1 MKKLYIITSFL
12 LVSALAFSQFSEN
25 LIPEPTEISK
35 RTLKSH
41 LNFDPNGTKATPFWS
56 EDFSGGIP
64 ATWTNGSTPTPPVIS
79 APWVYRGPSTT
90 PNISTGSQGAYAGT
104 NGPIQSPTASNGF
117 VIFDSDYYDNGGT
130 AGNFGAGPYPCNDI
144 LGGTPTGHVGTLTT
158 DSIDCSMY
166 SDITMVFNSFYREYT
181 GIAKVAFSIDGGI
194 TFTDTVEVHPDIE
207 VNERTD
213 SDYQVLVRFPQ
224 NIAGNSN
231 VKIQFIYDGTVLY
244 STYNGYYFWMIDDIE
259 LIETPDHLLDLSS
272 ETYGG
277 WWVGYQSTGDLGIDY
292 TFNPLNQAVANP
304 YRFEAV
310 VANNGAASQTNVTL
324 HIDISDISG
333 NPVWNTTSNPMTLNV
348 MSNDTLTTPTFT
360 PTITGYHQVNYW
372 VTSDSFP
379 TTDTIG
385 RGTVV
390 TDTVY
395 GVDFDWDSDGA
406 NAGGGYYLG
415 RSCGGQVLG
424 NALDMYVDDEVSSIS
439 FHVEDQSV
447 AGADVFVALYEIDPM
462 VTPYSPV
469 YLGQSDDYTL
479 TQSDIGS
486 WVTIGFDDPLGV
498 YAGTTYIAAVGGYAN
513 PVDTSLISSSSNDNT
528 LSFVQDNGCD
538 IGSGGFGY
546 WYSISSPLLIRMN
559 LGEPAPPTSIDLEM
573 FDGTL
578 SIYPNP
584 SKGIFNLDLLNVKDG
599 EYTITVDNL
608 LGQEVYS
615 EIRNVI
621 NSSSK
626 TLDLSNLT
634 KGVYMVN
641 INNSETSI
649 DRKIIIE

>member
-1 MKKLYIITSFL
+1 MKKFYTFALMMMVSVIT
-12 LVSALAFSQFSEN
+12 FSQISDNAF
-25 LIPEPTEISK
+25 PEPTEVST

-64 ATWTNGSTPTPPVIS
+64 ATWNNGSTPTPPVIS
-79 APWVYRGPSTT
+79 APWVYRGANTN
-90 PNISTGSQGAYAGT
+90 PNVSTGSQGAYAGT

-130 AGNFGAGPYPCNDI
+130 AGNFGAGQYPCNDI
-144 LGGTPTGHVGTLTT
+144 LGGAPTGHVGTLTT

-194 TFTDTVEVHPDIE
+194 TFTDTVEVHPEIE

-213 SDYQVLVRFPQ
+213 SDYQVMVRLPS
-224 NIAGNSN
+224 NISGNPN
-231 VKIQFIYDGTVLY
+231 VKIQFIYDGTILY
-244 STYNGYYFWMIDDIE
+244 NTNYNGYYFWMIDDIE

-292 TFNPLNQAVANP
+292 TFNPLNQATVNP

-310 VANNGAASQTNVTL
+310 VANNGASVQTNVTM
-324 HIDISDISG
+324 HIDISDIAG

-348 MSNDTLTTPTFT
+348 MSNDTLVTPTFT
-360 PTITGYHQVNYW
+360 PSTLGYHQIDYW

-385 RGTVV
+385 RGTMV
-390 TDTVY
+390 TDSVY
-395 GVDFDWDSDGA
+395 AVDFDWDSDGA

-415 RSCGGQVLG
+415 RSCGGQSLG
-424 NALDMYVDDEVSSIS
+424 NAFDMYVDDQVTSIS
-439 FHVEDQSV
+439 FHVNDESV
-447 AGADVFVALYEIDPM
+447 PGANIAVLLYEIDPM
-462 VTPYSPV
+462 VTPYSPI

-479 TQSDIGS
+479 TQSDIDS
-486 WVTIGFDDPLGV
+486 WVTVSFSDALDV
-498 YAGTTYIAAVGGYAN
+498 YAGTTYIAAVQGYAN

-546 WYSISSPLLIRMN
+546 WYSTSSPLLIRMN
-559 LGEPAPPTSIDLEM
+559 LGEMSVSVDEDL

-578 SIYPNP
+578 SVYPNP
-584 SKGIFNLDLLNVKDG
+584 SNGKFNIDLVNVNDG
-599 EYTITVDNL
+599 TYSISVDNI
-608 LGQEVYS
+608 LGEEVYS
-615 EIRNVI
+615 EVRSVI
-621 NSSSK
+621 HTYSDV
-626 TLDLSNLT
+626 LDLTNLS
-634 KGVYMVN
+634 KGVYMLNVKN
-641 INNSETSI
+641 ENSSTS
-649 DRKIIIE
+649 RKIIIE